1 MVFGRG
7 CAFATVA
14 CGLVAVVD
22 WQNVYGGELG
32 IRGKKAPDMENGADG
47 NVAEL
52 GGSIVVANDPV
63 G

>member
-22 WQNVYGGELG
+22 LQNGYGGEIG
-32 IRGKKAPDMENGADG
+32 IRRKKAPGMENGADG

-52 GGSIVVANDPV
+52 GRSIVVTNDPV

>member
-1 MVFGRG
+1 MVFCRG

-14 CGLVAVVD
+14 CCLVAVVD
-22 WQNVYGGELG
+22 WQNGYGGELG
-32 IRGKKAPDMENGADG
+32 IRREKAPGMEYGADW
-47 NVAEL
+47 NVTEL

>member
-7 CAFATVA
+7 DSFATIA
-14 CGLVAVVD
+14 GGLVAVVD
-22 WQNVYGGELG
+22 WQHGYGGELG
-32 IRGKKAPDMENGADG
+32 VRREKAPGMEYGADW
-47 NVAEL
+47 NVTEL

>member
-14 CGLVAVVD
+14 GGLVSVVD
-22 WQNVYGGELG
+22 WQNGYGGEFG
-32 IRGKKAPDMENGADG
+32 IRGEKAPGMEHGADG

-52 GGSIVVANDPV
+52 GRSIVVANDPV

>member
-1 MVFGRG
+1 MVFGWG

-22 WQNVYGGELG
+22 WQNGYRGKRG
-32 IRGKKAPDMENGADG
+32 IRREKAPGMENGADW

-52 GGSIVVANDPV
+52 GRSIVVSNDPV